1 MAGHIGEGIEVLYEE
16 GMTAI
21 FGIQGTAQTLPE
33 ALKSGTKNIERTS
46 ENIARILSITEY

>member
-1 MAGHIGEGIEVLYEE
+1 
-16 GMTAI
+16 MTAI